1 MKNHSRNL
9 HAPLC
14 GIFCP
19 NSDVGVAWQDGRMF
33 LQPCVI
39 RMNLALP
46 LGRVQEAFDEGS
58 KVELTKD
65 KELKGI

>member
-1 MKNHSRNL
+1 MEK
-9 HAPLC
+9 A
-14 GIFCP
+14 GW
-19 NSDVGVAWQDGRMF
+19 DVGVAWQDGRMF